1 MSTTSLAPPFPPET
15 VISCINFQET
25 IQDTPHFRASIRRFE
40 EHVDHFEKWLDSF
53 WKALKHY
60 IEEINKFNDAS
71 SNLVKRSSFP
81 TEDSLLDSEFTLPTV
96 RLFTDIFQTT
106 FAFKSKLA
114 NDIDEKLMQPIN
126 QFIKNDLKEF
136 KEIRRAYDK
145 ALDKYDSTI
154 AKYASQSKTK
164 EASALREDAFQLFE
178 IRKTYIK
185 TALDYTIKIIQFRSA
200 LDHFL
205 MDQFLGGL
213 CAHLEFHDSCLMV
226 YKGSENSLNRLK
238 GWLCESK
245 KTCENQIPV
254 LQDLRKKL
262 EEDAI
267 NMTKPRRKLTKYT
280 DHAIQPNRPPSP
292 SVNLADIP
300 PKQGYLFMKPLS
312 GKGNWT
318 KKYCYLKD
326 GIFWWAS
333 VGSGKHRS
341 TVEESERIGVLLC
354 EVKIDT
360 SQDRRFCFEVVCGAK
375 QTSYVLQAETE
386 TELRDWINTF
396 EAAKR
401 HAFRS
406 STDLAT
412 SAAAAVSPHKELEDE
427 QNQPTTDE
435 EQHNDDVVSKSGG
448 EGSQP
453 DASDTKSSIPSVTSS
468 SPSGD
473 SRQNSLN
480 VPNIINRK
488 RSSSIPNPPKP
499 QLVSNYSSPSKLPGT
514 PLNPNNNGNLTVPS
528 ASQGVANEKNTS
540 GTGQQNF
547 WGTLQMG
554 FMPAMNLLINTVN
567 STEGDEEGGDETN
580 GRKRSSS
587 FRSKGGRSRSGSGPV
602 GYGPDGSIAE
612 YPQILLLHNI
622 QLHYLFPNSTEKE
635 FVLDVYNC
643 AWKKDNVLLRGRL
656 YITQDNIYFYSVVM
670 SIVNTF
676 FMSWKDIKSITQ
688 EATDV
693 LQTIEFSNENES
705 QKYILKTYMESSNE
719 LYDKANIIWN
729 LATSEKPSTLQEMYD
744 AVRKDHTPLRSKES
758 GEVLSDKDAEFH
770 KEDFSINV
778 ETPPEKDVQD
788 SNDHSDSKKASD
800 AVEMKDDQTK
810 NDSDK
815 LDKLDTNVPPSVP
828 IVSKPQESNTS
839 PNSLTNASPTRTTYG
854 HTSTLRRRP
863 HHRSKT
869 RTHMKHSTS
878 DDNSVPGGS
887 SSKMAENISSNEGR
901 GKLFTIISTFVD
913 IVSSLSFN
921 SLFGLILMFSLALNI
936 YIWFST
942 GRLIDSTTIKSTY
955 GSNPITPA
963 VYLRDIEEHI
973 LNKNTR
979 MQHPPYPWLLYSN
992 RRLSEEIILS
1002 RKKVAML
1009 RYDLLLAFRHLNLM
1023 DKRLVENEYI
1033 NWLLDEKAKCNK
1045 ARWLLLKDDLIY
1057 ENEDII
1063 EDTIEDNS
1071 SNINDQANNETK
1083 VKDERKYRSEYKA
1096 ILQYCGDVKKQLDMM
1111 PATF

>member
-1 MSTTSLAPPFPPET
+1 MSTTSLASPFPPET
-15 VISCINFQET
+15 VINCINFQET
-25 IQDTPHFRASIRRFE
+25 VQDTPHFRASIRRFE
-40 EHVDHFEKWLDSF
+40 EHIDHFEKWLDSF
-53 WKALKHY
+53 LKALKQY

-71 SNLVKRSSFP
+71 NTLAKRSSL
-81 TEDSLLDSEFTLPTV
+81 TEDSWLDSEFTLPSV

-106 FAFKSKLA
+106 FAFKAKLA
-114 NDIDEKLMQPIN
+114 NDIDEKILQPIN
-126 QFIKNDLKEF
+126 QFMKNDLKEF

-145 ALDKYDSTI
+145 SLDKYDNTL

-185 TALDYTIKIIQFRSA
+185 TALDYTLKTIQFKSA

-205 MDQFLGGL
+205 MDQFLGGI
-213 CAHLEFHDSCLMV
+213 CAHLEFHDSCLMI

-245 KTCENQIPV
+245 KTCENQMPV

-280 DHAIQPNRPPSP
+280 DHAIQHTQNSSQSNRPPSP

-300 PKQGYLFMKPLS
+300 PKQGYLFMKPLN
-312 GKGNWT
+312 GKSNWT
-318 KKYCYLKD
+318 KKYFYLKN

-341 TVEESERIGVLLC
+341 TIEESERIGVLLC

-386 TELRDWINTF
+386 TELKDWISTF

-406 STDLAT
+406 SNDLAT

-453 DASDTKSSIPSVTSS
+453 EASDTKSIIPSLSS
-468 SPSGD
+468 SSHSSD
-473 SRQNSLN
+473 LRQNSLN
-480 VPNIINRK
+480 VPNITNRK

-499 QLVSNYSSPSKLPGT
+499 PLVSNYSSPSKIPGT
-514 PLNPNNNGNLTVPS
+514 HLNPNNTGNLVAPL
-528 ASQGVANEKNTS
+528 ASQGFVNEKNTNS
-540 GTGQQNF
+540 GQHNF
-547 WGTLQMG
+547 WGTLQQG

-567 STEGDEEGGDETN
+567 STEGEEEGDETN

-602 GYGPDGSIAE
+602 GFGADGSIAV
-612 YPQILLLHNI
+612 YPQILFLHNM
-622 QLHYLFPNSTEKE
+622 QLHFLFPNSTERE

-643 AWKKDNVLLRGRL
+643 AWKRDNVLLKGRV
-656 YITQDNIYFYSVVM
+656 YITQDNIYFYSIVM
-670 SIVNTF
+670 STVNMF
-676 FMSWKDIKSITQ
+676 FMSWQDIKSITQ
-688 EATDV
+688 ETTNI

-705 QKYILKTYMESSNE
+705 QKYVLQTFMESSNE
-719 LYDKANIIWN
+719 LYDKAHLIWK
-729 LATSEKPSTLQEMYD
+729 LATSEKSSTLQEMYD
-744 AVRKDHTPLRSKES
+744 AVWKDHTLLHSKES

-770 KEDFSINV
+770 KEDFSINL
-778 ETPPEKDVQD
+778 ETPPEKDAQD
-788 SNDHSDSKKASD
+788 LNDHSDSKKALD
-800 AVEMKDDQTK
+800 AVERKDDQAK
-810 NDSDK
+810 SDSDK
-815 LDKLDTNVPPSVP
+815 VNNTPPPAST
-828 IVSKPQESNTS
+828 VSKPQEGSTS
-839 PNSLTNASPTRTTYG
+839 PNSITNSSPIRTTHGG
-854 HTSTLRRRP
+854 HASTLRRRA
-863 HHRSKT
+863 HRVPK
-869 RTHMKHSTS
+869 RKPPTS

-887 SSKMAENISSNEGR
+887 SSTSLNNEEK
-901 GKLFTIISTFVD
+901 GKLFIIISTIVE

-921 SLFGLILMFSLALNI
+921 TLFGTILILSLALNI

-942 GRLIDSTTIKSTY
+942 GQLIDSTSTIQATY
-955 GSNPITPA
+955 ESNPITPA
-963 VYLRDIEEHI
+963 VYLRDLEEHI

-992 RRLSEEIILS
+992 RRLSEEIIIS

-1009 RYDLLLAFRHLNLM
+1009 RYDLLLAFRNLNLV
-1023 DKRLVENEYI
+1023 DKRLLESEYI

-1057 ENEDII
+1057 EDEDTVEEDDCINCVNSSTII
-1063 EDTIEDNS
+1063 E
-1071 SNINDQANNETK
+1071 QANSNGTNM
-1083 VKDERKYRSEYKA
+1083 KDERKYSSEYKA
-1096 ILQYCGDVKKQLDMM
+1096 ISKYCGDVKKQLDVM
-1111 PATF
+1111 PTTF